1 MPDDLHSGEK
11 YLPAKILQIVGL
23 MLLVGAAVFW
33 ALTGRESALLMSAAM
48 SLILLGAY
56 RSALNTLKRNTSGI
70 TRDDE
75 NQ

>member
-1 MPDDLHSGEK
+1 MTDGLHSGER

-23 MLLVGAAVFW
+23 MLLIGAAVFW

-56 RSALNTLKRNTSGI
+56 RSALNTLRRNTDGI

-75 NQ
+75 G